1 MLRVESLNSYYGK
14 SHVIK
19 DLSLSIE
26 SGEAMAMLGRNGAG
40 KTTTIRSIMGIGE
53 VRTSGEISF
62 NDTDLSNLTPE
73 QRAGLGLGWIPE
85 SRRIFPHLTVAENLQ
100 MGEIQATDS
109 DLEYDE
115 IYDIFPRLE
124 DRLEQLG
131 GTMSG
136 GEQQMLAIARTLLTD
151 PDLLLIDEPFEGL
164 MPSLV
169 DRLVE
174 VLSEL
179 VERGFSVLLVEQK
192 PEETLDIADRVC
204 ILNTGEIVYNGTPE
218 ELREQTDL
226 LERHIGIA

>member
-1 MLRVESLNSYYGK
+1 MLRIESLNSYYGK

-40 KTTTIRSIMGIGE
+40 KTTTIRSIMGTGE

-62 NDTDLSNLTPE
+62 DGTSLAGRTPE
-73 QRAGLGLGWIPE
+73 ERASLGLGWIPE
-85 SRRIFPHLTVAENLQ
+85 SRRIFPNLTVAENLQ
-100 MGEIQATDS
+100 MGKIQSKGGDVG
-109 DLEYDE
+109 YDE
-115 IYDIFPRLE
+115 IYEIFPRLE
-124 DRLEQLG
+124 DRQDQLG

-169 DRLVE
+169 EKLVE

-179 VERGFSVLLVEQK
+179 VERGFSLLIVEQK
-192 PEETLDIADRVC
+192 PEETLSIADDVC
-204 ILNTGEIVYNGTPE
+204 ILNTGEIVYEGTPDD
-218 ELREQTDL
+218 LRTQTDL
-226 LERHIGIA
+226 LETHIGIA